1 MTDPIYCLSLDARL
15 KDKLSSQCDDDD
27 WPSIQGIE
35 DADSARKLLAE
46 APISTLFVDCR
57 DESRVDGLAELL
69 RDLKAGGFGAID
81 LIAVS
86 DGWYP
91 VDCADLISLMSVRTL
106 RCPLRDDDLRA
117 VFEFIRKGGRINGD
131 RRFPDSRQLECRN
144 LRLVTHTPAMFEMV
158 DQLSQIAA
166 RDVTLLL
173 VGETGTGKTTL
184 AQIVHCM
191 SDRRKEPLQNV
202 ACGALPRSLI
212 ESELFGHTRGA
223 FTGADRDKTGRFE
236 AAGRGTLL
244 LDEIDVLSSKEQVK
258 LLRVI
263 ETRQFEPVGATE
275 TRESQARLIVAS
287 NVDLET
293 LTKQQQFRSDLY
305 FRLNVLQFVLLP
317 LRERQIDI
325 IPLAMQFIRECC
337 ELHRI
342 EVKRV
347 SHDFLQCLMNYQW
360 PGNLRELK
368 NQLQRSVLFCKN
380 AQLCRDDL
388 AECICSATPATEFD
402 RPLSPPTSL
411 AERVA
416 QSERRILEDELQKHN
431 HSRTATARSLG
442 ISRVGLYKKMRKHGM
457 M

>member
-1 MTDPIYCLSLDARL
+1 MTNPVFCLSLDARL
-15 KDKLSSQCDDDD
+15 DEELNGHCDGDNLPEIRAIANAKSVRQALS
-27 WPSIQGIE
+27 GV
-35 DADSARKLLAE
+35 
-46 APISTLFVDCR
+46 PISTLFIDFR
-57 DESRVDGLAELL
+57 DEFRIDGLAGLL
-69 RDLKAGGFGAID
+69 ADLKSGDFGAVD
-81 LIAVS
+81 LISVS
-86 DGWYP
+86 DGWLPLEY
-91 VDCADLISLMSVRTL
+91 ADTVSLMS
-106 RCPLRDDDLRA
+106 
-117 VFEFIRKGGRINGD
+117 IRSLKYPFQGEELESAIKFVLGGGRINGH
-131 RRFPDSRQLECRN
+131 RTFPESRSLECAN
-144 LRLVTHTPAMFEMV
+144 LKLVTHTPRMFKMV
-158 DQLSQIAA
+158 EELGQIAS

-184 AQIVHCM
+184 AQIVHTL
-191 SDRRKEPLQNV
+191 SDRREEPMQNV
-202 ACGALPRSLI
+202 ACGALPRSII

-223 FTGADRDKTGRFE
+223 FTGADRDRAGRFE

-244 LDEIDVLSSKEQVK
+244 LDEIDVLGSKEQVK

-263 ETRQFEPVGATE
+263 ETRQYEPVGATE

-317 LRERQIDI
+317 LRERLMDV

-337 ELHRI
+337 ELHEI
-342 EVKRV
+342 SVKRV
-347 SHDFLQCLMNYQW
+347 SHEFLQCLLNYHW

-368 NQLQRSVLFCKN
+368 NQLQRSVLFCKDG
-380 AQLCRDDL
+380 QLCRDDL
-388 AECICSATPATEFD
+388 AECIRDASPRSVKE
-402 RPLSPPTSL
+402 RSLVPPTSL

-416 QSERRILEDELQKHN
+416 QSERRILEDELRKHN
-431 HSRTATARSLG
+431 DSRTATARSLG